1 MTTLKFGGFWFET
14 GSISWNLVLRCLFL
28 IAFFYLLISN
38 PRWADYN
45 GWLYGAWAN
54 RGSET
59 GRLNSHKR
67 TITPKLT
74 NYLDIFNSESSS
86 VHKKSQLILSL
97 IYFKGCFTNCQWN
110 KKKYRRKKEKNKS
123 KGWYQQQQY
132 TIIAD
137 GSDKDEAH
145 FYRTRVRSLFTLV
158 TN

>member
-1 MTTLKFGGFWFET
+1 MTTLKFGGFWFGT
-14 GSISWNLVLRCLFL
+14 DSISWNLVLRCLFL

-74 NYLDIFNSESSS
+74 KYLDIFNSESSS
-86 VHKKSQLILSL
+86 VHKKKPTNSFVDIIKRLFYKLPMKQKEIQAKEGKEQKQGMIPTAKL
-97 IYFKGCFTNCQWN
+97 IYNYCWGQ
-110 KKKYRRKKEKNKS
+110 RQ
-123 KGWYQQQQY
+123 GWGEFSISVYNIQVWP
-132 TIIAD
+132 
-137 GSDKDEAH
+137 G
-145 FYRTRVRSLFTLV
+145 
-158 TN
+158 

>member
-1 MTTLKFGGFWFET
+1 MTTLKFGGFSFET

-28 IAFFYLLISN
+28 IAFFSLLISN

-74 NYLDIFNSESSS
+74 KYLDIFNSESSS
-86 VHKKSQLILSL
+86 VHKKKPTNSLVDIL
-97 IYFKGCFTNCQWN
+97 KGCFSNCHWDIYFEWALLLQGINALQLWNQWWQASL
-110 KKKYRRKKEKNKS
+110 KS
-123 KGWYQQQQY
+123 FPFQITTKV
-132 TIIAD
+132 
-137 GSDKDEAH
+137 
-145 FYRTRVRSLFTLV
+145 F
-158 TN
+158 